1 MNIQN
6 IIFAS
11 TGLSLLVVILVWF
24 NVRDVVMPQN
34 NRTQRLIR
42 TFLFSIIVVS
52 IALYFF
58 VDSEDEIIENM
69 IKTAPDF

>member
-6 IIFAS
+6 IILAS

-24 NVRDVVMPQN
+24 NIRDVDMPKN

-42 TFLFSIIVVS
+42 TFLFSIVVVG
-52 IALYFF
+52 ICMYFF